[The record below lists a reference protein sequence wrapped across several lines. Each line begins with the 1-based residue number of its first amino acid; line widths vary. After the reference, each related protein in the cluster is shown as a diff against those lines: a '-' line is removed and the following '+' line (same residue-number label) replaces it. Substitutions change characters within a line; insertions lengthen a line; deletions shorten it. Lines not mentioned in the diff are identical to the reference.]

1 MTKLSEPLSLFNGLG
16 EAPGPVSKSTFARMI
31 GVTKG
36 RVSQLITKGLPVRPD
51 GRIDPVVG
59 CEWVDRNLDPLRR
72 RAAEVEKPVPVEST
86 RAQLET
92 EKLRSLR
99 LENDRREGS
108 LVDRAAAEQAIFARA
123 RAERDA
129 HLNWIVQATPQIAA
143 EMGVDARRMGEALER
158 HMRQH
163 LERLAETPL
172 EILTDDRRDL
182 G

>member
-1 MTKLSEPLSLFNGLG
+1 MNKLSEPLSLFNGLG
-16 EAPGPVSKSTFARMI
+16 EATGPVSKSTFARMI

-36 RVSQLITKGLPVRPD
+36 RVSQLIAKGLPVRPD
-51 GRIDPVVG
+51 GKIDPVIG
-59 CEWVDRNLDPLRR
+59 GEWIEQNLDPLRR
-72 RAAEVEKPVPVEST
+72 KPAEPEKPPPVEST
-86 RAQLET
+86 RSQLET

-129 HLNWIVQATPQIAA
+129 HLNWIVQAAPQIAA
-143 EMGVDARRMGEALER
+143 ELGTDARRMSEALER

-163 LERLAETPL
+163 LERLADTPL
-172 EILTDDRRDL
+172 EVLSDDRREL